1 MININLYTMICKPI
15 EEVFDFV
22 SQPEND
28 IQWQYGT
35 LNSPGFAKGLGK
47 VGALFRS
54 IGHLMGRRNLSAF
67 EVTEYEPNSKF
78 GFKSVSGP
86 LQSYTSYTLESAKGV
101 TKISLSTQANVV
113 NFFQVDESKLEKAM
127 KKQSME
133 NLAILKNLLEAK

>member
-1 MININLYTMICKPI
+1 MININLFTTIYKPI

-22 SQPEND
+22 SKPEND
-28 IQWQYGT
+28 FQWQYGT
-35 LNSPGFAKGLGK
+35 LDSSGLTKGLDQ

-78 GFKSVSGP
+78 GFKSISGP
-86 LQSYTSYTLESAKGV
+86 LQSYTSYSLESARGV

-113 NFFQVDESKLEKAM
+113 NFFQVDESKLEKTM
-127 KKQSME
+127 KKQSRE